1 MSLVRVNLVVVGDPS
16 WQLTHYGFG
25 IWSRTDADVV
35 TLDRAN
41 EGFSHSVALWT
52 FERRRP
58 RFEPD
63 VAGEAAGVAGDVA
76 AAVIRKPFDRDG
88 QAIDLAEPVL
98 DGSHHQVAHVLASD
112 AAGSSQEA
120 HGFPITAVEHKH
132 NPHPLAVVT
141 ADLKAVG
148 APTPIT
154 FIHRNAAVMAAL
166 VPANV
171 AIEQQTVNLHD
182 PVASCVLGGFWP
194 GSRRLPLET
203 GVAPPIAV
211 GRQFGDDRLDLGHQ
225 FVVR

>member
-1 MSLVRVNLVVVGDPS
+1 MRVNLVVVGDPS
-16 WQLTHYGFG
+16 WQLTHDGFG
-25 IWSRTDADVV
+25 IWSRTDADIVA
-35 TLDRAN
+35 LDRAN

-88 QAIDLAEPVL
+88 QAIDLAKPVL
-98 DGSHHQVAHVLASD
+98 DGSHHQVAHVLAGD
-112 AAGSSQEA
+112 AAGSGQEA
-120 HGFPITAVEHKH
+120 HGFPITAVERKR
-132 NPHPLAVVT
+132 NPHPLAVVA

-154 FIHRNAAVMAAL
+154 FIHCNAAVMAPL

-171 AIEQQTVNLHD
+171 AIEQQAVN
-182 PVASCVLGGFWP
+182 
-194 GSRRLPLET
+194 RMTR
-203 GVAPPIAV
+203 
-211 GRQFGDDRLDLGHQ
+211 
-225 FVVR
+225 